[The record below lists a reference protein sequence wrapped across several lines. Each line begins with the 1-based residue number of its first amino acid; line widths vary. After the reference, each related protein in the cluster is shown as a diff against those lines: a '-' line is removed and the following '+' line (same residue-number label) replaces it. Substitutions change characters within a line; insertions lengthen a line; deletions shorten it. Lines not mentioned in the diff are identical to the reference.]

1 MNLEPMLSADTRE
14 LLRAALA
21 KMDSSARL
29 VLFTQA
35 AGGEGCGPS
44 RDLVR
49 ELASL
54 TDRLAIEAR
63 DLRLDRDAAA
73 AYRIDRA
80 PAIAVVGDRDRG
92 IRFVGAPG
100 GYEIMALVDAILLV
114 SSGDSGLAPSSRA
127 LLAKVRTPLDI
138 QVFATPT

>member
-1 MNLEPMLSADTRE
+1 MLSADTRE

-35 AGGEGCGPS
+35 VGGEGCGPS
-44 RDLVR
+44 WDLVR